1 MAIIAFIVI
10 VILFLASYAY
20 NTLNNNSQTL

>member
-1 MAIIAFIVI
+1 MAIVAFIII

-20 NTLNNNSQTL
+20 NTLNNNPQSM